1 MFIAHEQAILP
12 MTDSVT
18 HSSSLSPWRFSI
30 APMLDWTDR
39 HDRFFLRLISQ
50 NALLYTEMITTGA
63 LIHGDSERF
72 LAYNSEEHPVALQ
85 LGGSNP
91 QDLAHCAKLAE
102 NLGYDEV
109 NLNVGC
115 PSDRVQSGMFGACLM
130 AEPKLVGDCVKAMQ
144 DSVQNIPIT
153 VKCRIGIDEMDE
165 AQALREFVGTVS
177 EAGCETFII
186 HARKAWLKGLSP
198 KENRDIPPLNYDLV
212 YQIKQENPHLQ
223 IAINGGIKTLDECKT
238 HLNQVDGVMVG
249 REAYQNPYILA
260 NVDQRFFNDT
270 KPVVKRSE
278 IIEGLIPYI
287 EQELAKGTYLSHIT
301 RHILGLFHGMPG
313 ARQFRRHLSENAY
326 KQGADLKVFTDAFDL
341 IVKHSPDI

>member
-1 MFIAHEQAILP
+1 MI
-12 MTDSVT
+12 DSVT
-18 HSSSLSPWRFSI
+18 HSSTFSPWRFSI

-39 HDRFFLRLISQ
+39 HDRFFLRLISK

-63 LIHGDSERF
+63 IIHGDFERF

-153 VKCRIGIDEMDE
+153 VKCRIGIDDMDE

-177 EAGCETFII
+177 DAGCETFII

-212 YQIKQENPHLQ
+212 YQIKQENPNLT
-223 IAINGGIKTLDECKT
+223 IGINGGIKTLDECEN

-260 NVDQRFFNDT
+260 DVDQRFFNDS
-270 KPVVKRSE
+270 KPIIKRSE
-278 IIEGLIPYI
+278 VIEGLIPYI

-326 KQGADLKVFTDAFDL
+326 KQGADLTVFTDAFDL